1 MRKRV
6 IRLHIANIEDVGQR
20 FVNAWKNT
28 EARSDGAADENH
40 LSFIGLKAYVSTL
53 TAKRWD
59 LLKVLNK
66 EGPQSIRAL
75 SKLLARDYKSVH
87 GDVGKLMELGLIIK
101 REDGLIEAPYDRI
114 ISDIRMA
121 AA

>member
-6 IRLHIANIEDVGQR
+6 IRLHISNIEDVGQR
-20 FVNAWKNT
+20 FVNAWKT
-28 EARSDGAADENH
+28 AESTSGGAADESH
-40 LSFIGLKAYVSTL
+40 LSFIGLKAYLSTL

-75 SKLLARDYKSVH
+75 SKLLDRDYKSVH

-101 REDGLIEAPYDRI
+101 RDDGLIEAPYDRI

>member
-1 MRKRV
+1 MRQRV
-6 IRLHIANIEDVGQR
+6 IRLHISNTADVGQR
-20 FVNAWKNT
+20 FVSAWK
-28 EARSDGAADENH
+28 AAESKGEVTAEEH
-40 LSFIGLKAYVSTL
+40 LSFIGFKAYLSTF
-53 TAKRWD
+53 TPKRWD
-59 LLKVLNK
+59 LLKALNK

-75 SKLLARDYKSVH
+75 SKFLGRDYKSVH
-87 GDVGKLMELGLIIK
+87 GDVGKLADLGLIVK

>member
-1 MRKRV
+1 MRQRI
-6 IRLHIANIEDVGQR
+6 IRLHISNAADVAQR
-20 FVNAWKNT
+20 FVSAWNAA
-28 EARSDGAADENH
+28 ESGVGGSADENI
-40 LSFIGLKAYVSTL
+40 SFIGFKAYLSTF
-53 TAKRWD
+53 TPKRWD
-59 LLKVLNK
+59 LLKALNK

-75 SKLLARDYKSVH
+75 SKFLGRDYKSVH
-87 GDVGKLMELGLIIK
+87 GDVSKLSELGLIVK